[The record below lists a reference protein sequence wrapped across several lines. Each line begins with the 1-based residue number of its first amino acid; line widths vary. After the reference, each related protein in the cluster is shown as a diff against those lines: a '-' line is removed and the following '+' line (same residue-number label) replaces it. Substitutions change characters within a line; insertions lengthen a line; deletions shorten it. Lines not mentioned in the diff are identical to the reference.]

1 MNKELLTRYANNPI
15 LTALDVPFLCNAV
28 YNPGAVKFGNRYI
41 MIPRVEDGRRDNRLH
56 VAESGD
62 GIHFTIR
69 PEPIMLPL
77 DSEAQ
82 IWEKHMYDPRVTFLE
97 GVYYIA
103 YCAQTMEETVRIGL
117 MKTVDF
123 ESFERVGLITPPWNR
138 NCALFPERIG
148 GLYARFERPMNGADA
163 VNFISYSPDL
173 LHWGQA
179 KAVELKT
186 ETWLRNKW
194 GVGPSPIK
202 TDEGWL
208 VIFHGVW
215 WAIGPVYRLGVMLLD
230 LEQPHKVIGQCPE
243 FILTPREPY
252 ERIGEVNN
260 CVFSNGAIVEPDGQL
275 KVYYGAA
282 DTCICLATGNLV
294 ELIAACKQ

>member
-1 MNKELLTRYANNPI
+1 MNKELLTRYDKNPI
-15 LTALDVPFLCNAV
+15 LTSADVPFLCNAV
-28 YNPGAVKFGNRYI
+28 YNPGAVKFGNKYI
-41 MIPRVEDGRRDNRLH
+41 LIPRVEDGRRDNRLH
-56 VAESGD
+56 VAESDD

-69 PEPIMLPL
+69 PEPITLPP
-77 DSEAQ
+77 DPEAQ

-97 GVYYIA
+97 GEYYIA

-123 ESFERVGLITPPWNR
+123 ETFERVGLITPPWNR
-138 NCALFPERIG
+138 NCALFSERIN

-173 LHWGQA
+173 IHWGQA
-179 KAVELKT
+179 KAVELQT

-215 WAIGPVYRLGVMLLD
+215 WAIDPVYRLGVVLLD

-260 CVFSNGAIVEPDGQL
+260 CVFSNGAILEPDGEL

-282 DTCICLATGNLV
+282 DTCICLATGNLD
-294 ELIAACKQ
+294 ELIAACKA